1 MLVKRIA
8 QPEEL
13 DSPLVKVDSVLHFF
27 LLSSHK
33 NRTEGRSEIILEDT
47 YPPTATLGLLFIK
60 GAGSITLVY
69 PAPGHFRANSVYHA
83 SEPSPGVSS

>member
-1 MLVKRIA
+1 MV
-8 QPEEL
+8 
-13 DSPLVKVDSVLHFF
+13 H
-27 LLSSHK
+27 
-33 NRTEGRSEIILEDT
+33 NRFAKCPQLMAIIREGRSEIILEDT
-47 YPPTATLGLLFIK
+47 YPPTATLGLLFTK